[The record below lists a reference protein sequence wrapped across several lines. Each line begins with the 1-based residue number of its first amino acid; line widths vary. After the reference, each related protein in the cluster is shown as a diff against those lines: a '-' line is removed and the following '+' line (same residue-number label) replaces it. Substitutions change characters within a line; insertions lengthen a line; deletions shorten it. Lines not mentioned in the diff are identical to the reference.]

1 MEMDVKKISELLEN
15 SKSEYEF
22 FSSLTRLYSEI
33 FESREVRLKGKE
45 LIYELGRFF
54 IVSDKKFA
62 TQSLRGLTPNRVI
75 HLVNVFTERYGKYI
89 RALLYSGGM
98 DSYIAYHYL
107 GKPRTF
113 YFDLQHRYAKKEK
126 IAVGSTIPTTLILK
140 HVRLAEFEQPDAN
153 IPMRNLY
160 LVMTLANF
168 LAKKG
173 FTRGSIYIV
182 CQKGEMSI
190 PDRSETFFSDIN
202 RIIKYY
208 GPFNFDVVNPFPH
221 MTKAQMVKW
230 YKENVGDID
239 MLKRTV
245 GCYSPTPEPCL
256 ACSACFRRNVAFAY
270 NDIPLDGEAIK
281 TWEGIKTYI
290 ERIKNKELDP
300 DREQETVEVLRKWGY
315 EI

>member
-1 MEMDVKKISELLEN
+1 MEMEEKKISELLEN

-22 FSSLTRLYSEI
+22 FSSLVRYYSDL
-33 FESREVRLKGKE
+33 FESRDVQLKGKE

-54 IVSDKKFA
+54 ITSDRKFA
-62 TQSLRGLTPNRVI
+62 VQSLKSLTPRRVI
-75 HLVNVFTERYGKYI
+75 HLVDAFSERYGKYV

-98 DSYIAYHYL
+98 DSFIAYHYL
-107 GKPRTF
+107 GRPRTF

-126 IAVGSTIPTTLILK
+126 MAIVRTIPTTFILK
-140 HVRLAEFEQPDAN
+140 YLKLTEFEQEDAN

-168 LAKKG
+168 LAKRG

-202 RIIKYY
+202 RIVKFY
-208 GPFNFDVVNPFPH
+208 GPFNFDVINPFPH

-230 YKENVGDID
+230 YKETIGDID

-245 GCYSPTPEPCL
+245 GCYSSTPGHCL

-270 NDIPLDGEAIK
+270 NDIPLDGEEIK
-281 TWEGIKTYI
+281 SWEGIKTYI
-290 ERIKNKELDP
+290 ERIKRKELDP
-300 DREQETVEVLRKWGY
+300 DRERETVEVLRKWGY